1 MFEYPAHSCRVG
13 VPQVECLSQGLP
25 WPLCS
30 TRNPTANLQHRETPR
45 EAQRYPSLGGQL
57 FRAPLRFRF
66 RGPLMSPLPQGR
78 AGVQTTLRV

>member
-13 VPQVECLSQGLP
+13 VPQVERLSQGLP

-30 TRNPTANLQHRETPR
+30 TRNPTANLQHRETLR
-45 EAQRYPSLGGQL
+45 EAQRYPSLGSQL
-57 FRAPLRFRF
+57 VRAPLHFRF

-78 AGVQTTLRV
+78 AEVQTMLWV